1 MPYLTQD
8 PFRVEITRCGLTVLV
23 TKSMRL
29 LSGIVPSDSI
39 VFKLLCLMVLYFDDS
54 FDYLLVKH
62 MTFEEFLVDV
72 IPTQFHHVPLVTVC

>member
-1 MPYLTQD
+1 MPYLTQG

-29 LSGIVPSDSI
+29 LSGIVTSDSI

-54 FDYLLVKH
+54 PDYLLIEH
-62 MTFEEFLVDV
+62 ISFEYFLVDV
-72 IPTQFHHVPLVTVC
+72 IPAEFHWY